1 MEEAHKRQVGE
12 MKEEMSRWLRSEK
25 RTDQSTLVQTLEEK
39 LKEQEAN
46 YDTIISDLKW
56 QLKQRDMDELG
67 KSRSSM
73 NEMELYG

>member
-1 MEEAHKRQVGE
+1 MEEAHKRQVEE